1 MPDER
6 IDDQSIRE
14 RVPRHVDSLGP
25 NNLSKIVEMKQS
37 SANTEL
43 EVVYQPHP
51 SRQGAADSSSQDD
64 AVGRIR
70 LLWEHRAFLARRA
83 AWGLALATVVAFLL
97 PKQFEST
104 TRLMPPDDHSNNPL
118 AMAAA
123 LSGGMGGLGTV
134 AGDLLG
140 LRSSGALFVGI
151 LTSRTVQDDLV
162 NKFDLRKTYP
172 ASTWENA
179 RRRLAAN
186 TSIGEDHKSG
196 IISITV
202 TDRDPQRAAAMAAEY
217 VLELNTVVSQLST
230 SSARRER
237 VFLEERLTEVKQE
250 LETAEKEFGD
260 FASKNTAVDIKEQAK
275 AMVGA
280 AATLQGELIAT
291 QSQLEGLRTIYTEN
305 NIRVRSLRARA
316 AELQA
321 QLTKMGGKYV
331 TSDDP
336 GDKQDDSLY
345 PSIRKLPVLGVA
357 FADLYRRTKVQE
369 TVFEVLT
376 QQYEMAKVAEAKET
390 PSVKVLDPPNVPER
404 KSFPPR
410 LQIMMIGTLL
420 GFVLAVLWVVSRARW
435 DEVDDEHPKK
445 VLVRDISSGIRFY
458 LTGPHGDFRPRS
470 AVRTL
475 LSKLRPKSSRDR
487 ASTETLH
494 ENRE

>member
-1 MPDER
+1 
-6 IDDQSIRE
+6 
-14 RVPRHVDSLGP
+14 
-25 NNLSKIVEMKQS
+25 MKQS

-51 SRQGAADSSSQDD
+51 SVKAVADSRVED
-64 AVGRIR
+64 AVVGRLR

-104 TRLMPPDDHSNNPL
+104 TRLMPPDDRSDNPL

-123 LSGGMGGLGTV
+123 LSGGMGGLGAM

-140 LRSSGALFVGI
+140 LRSSGALFIGI

-162 NKFDLRKTYP
+162 NKFDLKKTYP
-172 ASTWENA
+172 ASTWESA
-179 RRRLAAN
+179 RRQLTAN
-186 TSIGEDHKSG
+186 TSISEDHKSG
-196 IISITV
+196 IITITV
-202 TDRDPQRAAAMAAEY
+202 TDRDPHRAAAMATEY
-217 VLELNTVVSQLST
+217 VVELNTVVSQLST
-230 SSARRER
+230 SSAHRER
-237 VFLEERLTEVKQE
+237 VFLEERLTQVKQE

-291 QSQLEGLRTIYTEN
+291 QSQLEGLKTIYTEN
-305 NIRVRSLRARA
+305 NVRVRSLRARA

-331 TSDDP
+331 ASSDS
-336 GDKQDDSLY
+336 GDNQDDSLY

-357 FADLYRRTKVQE
+357 FADLYRKTKVQE
-369 TVFEVLT
+369 TVFESLT

-410 LQIMMIGTLL
+410 LEIMMIGTLL

-435 DEVDDEHPKK
+435 NEVAEESPRK
-445 VLVRDISSGIRFY
+445 VLARDISSGIRFY
-458 LTGPHGDFRPRS
+458 LNGPHDGFRPRS

-475 LSKLRPKSSRDR
+475 LSKLGRKSSKDR
-487 ASTETLH
+487 ASTETLRQ
-494 ENRE
+494 NRD